1 MPRAPQSHN
10 AFWATFQAPHPA
22 PQPRQADP
30 GPQPLSCVL
39 TMPHPHRPHRLL
51 RRYSRPAVGHHMP
64 RWRSPQVNL
73 HTGAVNPYR
82 DWPPARRRGRANSHP
97 AVVMPVVIGVMA
109 TVAGVFFP
117 IGIFAFVFGF
127 IAWRSRRVRRQRARR
142 QVAQAARGVKSNQKF
157 RNSTHR
163 TDEQGN
169 TVEVASG
176 VDPTSLQG
184 LRDTLKEQDNARGVA
199 EAQRLMELKDRLS
212 LDVDAGG
219 VNVPDE
225 LKTPIKSLL
234 EAGKGMLRKAV
245 KLGAVSPQL
254 STPEARE
261 EMGALMDELLI
272 DLAETNG
279 ELAHAL
285 DQLQLRDV
293 RNDRP
298 EREIDRLRRELDE
311 QLNVAR
317 RVDQRLDILDD
328 EIQPDAPE
336 RMADGW

>member
-1 MPRAPQSHN
+1 M
-10 AFWATFQAPHPA
+10 
-22 PQPRQADP
+22 
-30 GPQPLSCVL
+30 
-39 TMPHPHRPHRLL
+39 
-51 RRYSRPAVGHHMP
+51 RRYSRPAVDHRLP
-64 RWRSPQVNL
+64 RWRFPQVEIR
-73 HTGAVNPYR
+73 TGSTDPYR
-82 DWPPARRRGRANSHP
+82 TWPPARRRGRSNSHP
-97 AVVMPVVIGVMA
+97 AVVLPIMVGVMA
-109 TVAGVFFP
+109 TAAGAFLP
-117 IGIFAFVFGF
+117 IGIFAFAFAF
-127 IAWRSRRVRRQRARR
+127 IALRSRIRRRQRAKR
-142 QVAQAARGVKSNQKF
+142 QVAEAARGVQTGQRAQTTAQRRVQQAAPPSI
-157 RNSTHR
+157 
-163 TDEQGN
+163 
-169 TVEVASG
+169 
-176 VDPTSLQG
+176 DPTSVEG
-184 LRDTLKEQDNARGVA
+184 LRDALKEQKNERGAA

-212 LDVDAGG
+212 LGVDAGG

-225 LKTPIKSLL
+225 LKAPIKSLL

-245 KLGAVSPQL
+245 KLGAVAPQL

-317 RVDQRLDILDD
+317 RVDERLDILDD
-328 EIQPDAPE
+328 EIQPDAQE
-336 RMADGW
+336 RAAGGW

>member
-1 MPRAPQSHN
+1 MPRGR
-10 AFWATFQAPHPA
+10 F
-22 PQPRQADP
+22 
-30 GPQPLSCVL
+30 
-39 TMPHPHRPHRLL
+39 
-51 RRYSRPAVGHHMP
+51 
-64 RWRSPQVNL
+64 PQVNVQA
-73 HTGAVNPYR
+73 GAANPYGS
-82 DWPPARRRGRANSHP
+82 WPPARRRGRSNTHP

-117 IGIFAFVFGF
+117 IGIFAFAFGF
-127 IAWRSRRVRRQRARR
+127 IAWRSRRIRRQRAKH
-142 QVAQAARGVKSNQKF
+142 QVAQAARGVKSSQRF
-157 RNSTHR
+157 RTRPHHA
-163 TDEQGN
+163 DEQDPAASVG
-169 TVEVASG
+169 SG
-176 VDPTSLQG
+176 VDPTSVQG
-184 LRDTLKEQDNARGVA
+184 LRDTLKEQDNARGAA

-328 EIQPDAPE
+328 EIQPNAQE
-336 RMADGW
+336 RTSDGW